1 MGNSG
6 EKRKGRRHLPK
17 VGTKPNRDKMHGE
30 EQDEVARN
38 SLLGIL
44 VVVVIIAVAAAAFW
58 LFH

>member
-17 VGTKPNRDKMHGE
+17 VGTKPARDQMHGE

-38 SLLGIL
+38 SLLGIIVVIVI
-44 VVVVIIAVAAAAFW
+44 VVVAVAAIW
-58 LFH
+58 LFR